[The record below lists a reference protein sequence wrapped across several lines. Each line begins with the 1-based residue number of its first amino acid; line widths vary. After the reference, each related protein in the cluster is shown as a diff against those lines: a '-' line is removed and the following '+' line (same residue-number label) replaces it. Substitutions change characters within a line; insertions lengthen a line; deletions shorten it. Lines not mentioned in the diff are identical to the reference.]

1 MAATKATMTTETSP
15 AKVRLTDGLGH
26 NAQNA
31 ERWYC
36 VSRDG
41 LATLCKDAADAHE
54 TAGQCDKSWPAGGP
68 HRAVLLVDAAEIARL
83 RHALA
88 QSGKLAADRL
98 QQINADR
105 AQALLWKSLLR
116 ECQAH
121 LACNAV
127 NDDLVALYGRVRAA
141 LGEA

>member
-1 MAATKATMTTETSP
+1 MTKHLMRGECPDENQPDARDSC
-15 AKVRLTDGLGH
+15 
-26 NAQNA
+26 
-31 ERWYC
+31 C
-36 VSRDG
+36 VACLSMN
-41 LATLCKDAADAHE
+41 
-54 TAGQCDKSWPAGGP
+54 S
-68 HRAVLLVDAAEIARL
+68 
-83 RHALA
+83 ALM
-88 QSGKLAADRL
+88 QSGKLAEDRL